1 MNDELNG
8 QHYKKLIEF
17 IFECDQLEGLKK
29 VYESLDQ
36 FWISEFLSSSI
47 NVFSVHKDSA
57 EKRYCRQF
65 WRAKSQVE
73 SLTTHDLNEIR
84 GLIKTSPQL
93 EQSWIEVVKSKDEY
107 LYVFSCGE
115 SYDQFYYA
123 GVKVSEKVQ
132 DKLLNYLVTYLN
144 TTSLKFNKFS
154 EADKLKSL
162 VHVDDVTGL
171 YNQRKFL
178 KDIDNQIS
186 KYEEQGELFSVIF
199 IDIDHFKSV
208 NDGHGH
214 LVGTQ
219 LLSDVATVLKRV
231 VRETDLCYRYGGDEF
246 VIVVPSC
253 NGEDA
258 KDVGLRILRGITREK
273 FFVSEEKGMNGSH
286 TFKLSVSVGVAT
298 FPKDAKTRV
307 EIISIADKM
316 MYKAKQSG
324 RGQVCFAGE
333 MFTEEG

>member
-1 MNDELNG
+1 MNEELDG
-8 QHYKKLIEF
+8 KHYKRLIEF
-17 IFECDQLEGLKK
+17 IFSCDQLSSLKK
-29 VYESLDQ
+29 VYSNLDS
-36 FWISEFLSSSI
+36 FWIDEFNSTSI
-47 NVFSVHKDSA
+47 NVFSVKNTS
-57 EKRYCRQF
+57 EERSYCRNY
-65 WRAKSQVE
+65 WKSTKQEKPLSVDEVKEIKSTLKNNITLSESWVE
-73 SLTTHDLNEIR
+73 I
-84 GLIKTSPQL
+84 
-93 EQSWIEVVKSKDEY
+93 VKPNGEF
-107 LYVFSCGE
+107 LYIFSCGE
-115 SYDQFYYA
+115 SSDQLYFA
-123 GVKVSEKVQ
+123 GVKTTEKIQ
-132 DKLLNYLVTYLN
+132 EKLLNYLVTYLN
-144 TTSLKFNKFS
+144 SSSKKFVKFN
-154 EADKLKSL
+154 EADQLKSL

-178 KDIDNQIS
+178 IDI
-186 KYEEQGELFSVIF
+186 EEQINNFEEHGDLFAVIF

-258 KDVGLRILRGITREK
+258 RDVGVRILKGISKEK
-273 FFVSEEKGMNGSH
+273 FFVSEEKGMNGAH
-286 TFKLSVSVGVAT
+286 TFNLTVSVGVAT
-298 FPKDAKTRV
+298 FPQDAKTRV

-324 RGQVCFAGE
+324 RGKVCFAGE
-333 MFTEEG
+333 MFTEEK